1 VARERFGDHIPVLL
15 DEVRSEA
22 GVRQDEVWVDCTL
35 GFGGHTE
42 QLLIDG
48 AIVIGIDQDPE
59 TLQKTQH
66 RLSAFSSRLHCVEG
80 NFRNLPELLSK
91 AGYSK
96 VDGILADLGVSSK
109 QLDEAG
115 RGFSFSKVG
124 PIDMRMSSTGETAEE
139 LIERIDTK
147 TLARIIRRYGEE
159 RFAFPIARAIHQWFK
174 IKDERTTVEL
184 AQIIAQALPA
194 KIRRT
199 RNHHPATKTFQA
211 LRIQVNDELGAL
223 ERLLEVAPD
232 HLTGGGRL
240 LIISFHSLEDRMVKK
255 RFKILGGHQMPA
267 RGSAVP
273 LPITAVPSA
282 KIRTPK
288 PIIARARENQEN
300 PRSRSAK
307 LRVLELLGA
316 AA

>member
-1 VARERFGDHIPVLL
+1 MATERFGDHIPVLF
-15 DEVRSEA
+15 DAVRSEA
-22 GVRQDEVWVDCTL
+22 GVRQGEVWVDCTL

-48 AIVIGIDQDPE
+48 AIVIGIDQDRE

-66 RLSAFSSRLHCVEG
+66 RLSAFAAHLQCVEG
-80 NFRNLPELLSK
+80 NFRELPALLST
-91 AGYSK
+91 AGYTK
-96 VDGILADLGVSSK
+96 VDGIIADLGVSSK
-109 QLDEAG
+109 QLDQAE

-147 TLARIIRRYGEE
+147 TLARIIRQYGEE
-159 RFAFPIARAIHQWFK
+159 RFAFPIAKAIHQWFK
-174 IKDERTTVEL
+174 IKDERNTVEL
-184 AQIIAQALPA
+184 AQVIAQALPA

-211 LRIQVNDELGAL
+211 LRIHVNDELGAL
-223 ERLLEVAPD
+223 ERLLEIAPE
-232 HLTGGGRL
+232 HLTSGGRL

-255 RFKILGGHQMPA
+255 RFKVLGGHQMPA

-273 LPITAVPSA
+273 LPMTAVPLA
-282 KIRTPK
+282 KIRTSK
-288 PIIARARENQEN
+288 PIIATDQESQEN

-316 AA
+316 VE